1 MAATKRRARILTLG
15 RTLCG
20 LGVAGRE
27 GSENLVIAEK
37 RGECGAVNYAGV
49 SRRLEFRGF
58 KPDIH
63 ARGRGR
69 LFMVVSA
76 AHVVRRSQ
84 LTNA

>member
-1 MAATKRRARILTLG
+1 M
-15 RTLCG
+15 
-20 LGVAGRE
+20 AGRE
-27 GSENLVIAEK
+27 GSENLVIAETS
-37 RGECGAVNYAGV
+37 GECGAVVYTGV

-84 LTNA
+84 LTSAQQRSLHLKCYPTVFLADS

>member
-1 MAATKRRARILTLG
+1 M
-15 RTLCG
+15 
-20 LGVAGRE
+20 AGRE

-37 RGECGAVNYAGV
+37 RGECGSVVYTGV

-69 LFMVVSA
+69 LFMVSA
-76 AHVVRRSQ
+76 AHVARRPQ
-84 LTNA
+84 LTNAQQRSLHLKCYPTVFLADS

>member
-69 LFMVVSA
+69 LFMVSA